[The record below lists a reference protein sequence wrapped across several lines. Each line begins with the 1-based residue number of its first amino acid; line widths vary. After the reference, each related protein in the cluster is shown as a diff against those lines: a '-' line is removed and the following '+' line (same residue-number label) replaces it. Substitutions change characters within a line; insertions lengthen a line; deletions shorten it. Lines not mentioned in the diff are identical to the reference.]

1 MQLLRQNWCLAI
13 CKIIS
18 SNFKLCDKSPIWN
31 IRETLTQTLFNIL
44 TFYIKLYLI
53 SAHIYTEYGHSQ
65 GMSLIYRCCTFSK
78 YQHSPLAGIPLDLLC
93 SSRKSSPEHKMMFL
107 STDIVRQT
115 IHNEH
120 WKIMTM
126 GKVKLAHLKKSSK
139 KPKKTHKKTPDL

>member
-1 MQLLRQNWCLAI
+1 M
-13 CKIIS
+13 
-18 SNFKLCDKSPIWN
+18 
-31 IRETLTQTLFNIL
+31 
-44 TFYIKLYLI
+44 
-53 SAHIYTEYGHSQ
+53 SQ
-65 GMSLIYRCCTFSK
+65 IYRCCTFSK

-126 GKVKLAHLKKSSK
+126 GKVKLAHLKKLSK
-139 KPKKTHKKTPDL
+139 NHTKKHLIFKRGNAQHQRSDLVWREEHKKTISSSGGQCSLLFSFKWLHTYQLTTSRIIKMKFFFKKNPT

>member
-31 IRETLTQTLFNIL
+31 IRDTLTQTLFNIL

-65 GMSLIYRCCTFSK
+65 GMSLIYRCCPFSK

-107 STDIVRQT
+107 STDCITCEIDFSSGIAVTYRLWRECLT
-115 IHNEH
+115 
-120 WKIMTM
+120 
-126 GKVKLAHLKKSSK
+126 LLLKAII
-139 KPKKTHKKTPDL
+139 